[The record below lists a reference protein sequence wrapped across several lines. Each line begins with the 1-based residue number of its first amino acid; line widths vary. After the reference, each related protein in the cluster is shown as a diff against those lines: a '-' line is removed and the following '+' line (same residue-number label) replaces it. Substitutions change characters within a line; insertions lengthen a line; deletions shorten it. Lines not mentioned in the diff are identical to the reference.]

1 MSAFFESA
9 LLFSLAILIV
19 LVGLLVYYFKDR
31 LLQLEQKNNQCLDI
45 IKDVYTAHSEL
56 KTTVENMMI
65 PAVRVGG
72 NNVWPEHQYE
82 DDDELESDSES
93 ESDDDASV
101 NPIQMTISDYDVGA
115 VKTITLDPDELQ
127 ISEEDIPDNG
137 SDMPEEY
144 DITDDAAPYE
154 EPTYQSAQRDALY
167 EEPKLVINKLDLEE
181 SLANDDLTSTIND
194 DTTSTTDKTSYKKMN
209 LTELRAYIVANGI
222 CTDHARLKHMK
233 KQELIDMINTV

>member
-31 LLQLEQKNNQCLDI
+31 LIDLEQKNNQCLDI

-72 NNVWPEHQYE
+72 NNVWSEPHYE
-82 DDDELESDSES
+82 DNEDDSESESESES
-93 ESDDDASV
+93 ESDDDESV
-101 NPIQMTISDYDVGA
+101 NPIQMTISDYDMGA
-115 VKTITLDPDELQ
+115 IKTITLDPEEMQ
-127 ISEEDIPDNG
+127 IMEDDIPDNG
-137 SDMPEEY
+137 TDMPEEY
-144 DITDDAAPYE
+144 DITDDVEPTYE
-154 EPTYQSAQRDALY
+154 EPTY
-167 EEPKLVINKLDLEE
+167 EEPKMVINKLDLEE

-194 DTTSTTDKTSYKKMN
+194 DITSTTDKTSYKKMN

-222 CTDHARLKHMK
+222 CTDNARLKHMK
-233 KQELIDMINTV
+233 KQELIDMINAV

>member
-56 KTTVENMMI
+56 KTTVENMLI
-65 PAVRVGG
+65 PPVRVGG

-82 DDDELESDSES
+82 DDNNDNESESES
-93 ESDDDASV
+93 ESDDDESV
-101 NPIQMTISDYDVGA
+101 NPIQMTISDYDTGA

-127 ISEEDIPDNG
+127 IMEDDIPDNG
-137 SDMPEEY
+137 TDMPEEY
-144 DITDDAAPYE
+144 DITDDVEPYE
-154 EPTYQSAQRDALY
+154 DALSN
-167 EEPKLVINKLDLEE
+167 EQKLVLL
-181 SLANDDLTSTIND
+181 
-194 DTTSTTDKTSYKKMN
+194 
-209 LTELRAYIVANGI
+209 
-222 CTDHARLKHMK
+222 
-233 KQELIDMINTV
+233 

>member
-72 NNVWPEHQYE
+72 NNVWPERQYE
-82 DDDELESDSES
+82 DENDESELESES

-127 ISEEDIPDNG
+127 ISEDDIPDNG
-137 SDMPEEY
+137 TDMPEEY
-144 DITDDAAPYE
+144 DITDDVEPYE
-154 EPTYQSAQRDALY
+154 DAPSN
-167 EEPKLVINKLDLEE
+167 EPKLVINKLDLEE

>member
-65 PAVRVGG
+65 PAIRVGG

-82 DDDELESDSES
+82 DDDDELESDSES

-137 SDMPEEY
+137 TDMPEEY
-144 DITDDAAPYE
+144 DITDDVEPYE
-154 EPTYQSAQRDALY
+154 DAHH

>member
-31 LLQLEQKNNQCLDI
+31 LIDLEQKNNQCLDI

-72 NNVWPEHQYE
+72 QTWPETHYE
-82 DDDELESDSES
+82 DNEDDSES
-93 ESDDDASV
+93 ESESESEDDDESV
-101 NPIQMTISDYDVGA
+101 NPIQMTISDYDMGA
-115 VKTITLDPDELQ
+115 VKTITLDPEEMQ
-127 ISEEDIPDNG
+127 IMEDDIPDNG
-137 SDMPEEY
+137 TDMPEEY
-144 DITDDAAPYE
+144 DITDDVEPYE
-154 EPTYQSAQRDALY
+154 DAPSN
-167 EEPKLVINKLDLEE
+167 EQKFVINKLDLEE
-181 SLANDDLTSTIND
+181 SLANDDITSTIND
-194 DTTSTTDKTSYKKMN
+194 DITSTTDKTSYKKMN

-222 CTDHARLKHMK
+222 CTDNARLKHMK
-233 KQELIDMINTV
+233 KQELIDMINAV